1 MWWFELTL
9 PAKIDAAEAQ
19 VPEPVKPAPVILEH
33 PPTPE
38 TNTTLGGAMSI
49 HAPWS
54 LEPGINLIKEFEGFV
69 GTAYPDPLSGGEPW
83 TIGYGS
89 TYVKG
94 KKVQRGD
101 KISQAEATA
110 ELKVE
115 LGKVAERL
123 EDRIPYW
130 AEMNAAQRGAL
141 LSFAWNLG
149 TNFYGSPGFAA
160 ITHVLKNRLWKD
172 VPNAL
177 KLYRNPG
184 SNVEHG
190 LLRRRVAEGT
200 LWLSGLQD

>member
-1 MWWFELTL
+1 
-9 PAKIDAAEAQ
+9 
-19 VPEPVKPAPVILEH
+19 
-33 PPTPE
+33 
-38 TNTTLGGAMSI
+38 MSI

-54 LEPGINLIKEFEGFV
+54 LEPGLALIKEFEGFV

-101 KISQAEATA
+101 KITQAEATTELRTELAKLA
-110 ELKVE
+110 EK
-115 LGKVAERL
+115 L

-130 AEMNAAQRGAL
+130 SEMNAAQRGAL

-149 TNFYGSPGFAA
+149 SNFYDAPGFKT
-160 ITHVLKNRLWKD
+160 ITYVLQNRRWKE
-172 VPNAL
+172 VPDAL

-184 SNVEHG
+184 SNVEQG

-200 LWLSGLQD
+200 LWLTGLQD

>member
-1 MWWFELTL
+1 
-9 PAKIDAAEAQ
+9 
-19 VPEPVKPAPVILEH
+19 
-33 PPTPE
+33 
-38 TNTTLGGAMSI
+38 MSI

-54 LEPGINLIKEFEGFV
+54 LEPGLALIKEFEGFV

-89 TYVKG
+89 TYVKR

-101 KISQAEATA
+101 RITQAEATT
-110 ELKVE
+110 ELKTE
-115 LGKVAERL
+115 LAKLAERL

-130 AEMNAAQRGAL
+130 TEMNAAQRGAL

-149 TNFYGSPGFAA
+149 GSFYGSPGFKT
-160 ITHVLKNRLWKD
+160 ITYALQNRRWKE
-172 VPNAL
+172 VPDAL

-184 SNVEHG
+184 SNVEQG

-200 LWLSGLQD
+200 LWQTGLKD